1 MKKFICLLIIVSIA
15 ISLNAQT
22 DTSLQQYSG
31 VYKFPEGSVVPS
43 VEIKM
48 ENGGLMA
55 TSQMGSAALE
65 RISKD
70 TFNLL
75 TYNGTVFFTRD
86 ADSKVNGIHIEVQDI
101 ILEGKKESAG
111 LAINNSRPWLWNCK
125 IFIMS

>member
-22 DTSLQQYSG
+22 DTSLQQYTG
-31 VYKFPEGSVVPS
+31 IYKFPEGSVIPS

-101 ILEGKKESAG
+101 ILEGKKDSSGFVIRNFRHLFWMRKE
-111 LAINNSRPWLWNCK
+111 
-125 IFIMS
+125 FIMS